1 MFLSAAWL
9 LSAALALLLVL
20 IFWVRLHAFPA
31 LLITTLSTG
40 LLAGNSGT
48 AVVQSI
54 QKGIGSTLGG
64 LAPVIGL
71 GVLLGALLASTGA
84 ARLLST
90 RMLEWLGV
98 QRASWALMATSFVIG
113 IVLFYNV
120 GFVVLAPLVFTM
132 AATHGLPLLPLA
144 IAMAAPL
151 SVTHGFLPPHP
162 GPVAIAGLLS
172 ADLGK
177 TLLLGIL
184 VALPAILIGGVWLP
198 ARLKHLQAHPPEGLV
213 PVEAPADPG
222 VTPPGFGTTLLL
234 ALLPVLLMGLGA
246 FSSWF
251 LPEGHRALGFLQ
263 WMGDPLVALLLA
275 VLLVL
280 ADARRRGAPVFALQE
295 QAVAAMGPA
304 AMLLLIIGMGGAFKQ
319 VLVDTGMGESIA
331 QQMAGFPG
339 SPLLLGWLMATVLRI
354 AVGSATV
361 AGMTAAGIIQPLM
374 ALHPDVSPE
383 LMTLSIGAGSLM
395 CSHVNDTGFWMFK
408 EWFGLGLKETFLSWT
423 LMETLV
429 GLSGLAGVMLLE
441 VVI

>member
-9 LSAALALLLVL
+9 LGAALALLLVL

-31 LLITTLSTG
+31 LLITTLFTG

-71 GVLLGALLASTGA
+71 GVLLGALLSSTGA
-84 ARLLST
+84 ARLLSS
-90 RMLEWLGV
+90 RMLEMLGIK
-98 QRASWALMATSFVIG
+98 RASWALMLTSFVIG

-120 GFVVLAPLVFTM
+120 GFVVLAPLVFSM
-132 AATHGLPLLPLA
+132 ASAYGLPLLPLA

-162 GPVAIAGLLS
+162 GPVAIAGLLE
-172 ADLGK
+172 ADLGT

-184 VALPAILIGGVWLP
+184 VAIPAILLGGVWLP
-198 ARLKHLQAHPPEGLV
+198 GRLKNMEAHPPQGLV
-213 PVEAPADPG
+213 PAETPLDPG
-222 VTPPGFGTTLLL
+222 VAPPGFASTLLM

-246 FSSWF
+246 FSAWW
-251 LPEGHRALGFLQ
+251 LPEGHAALGFLQ
-263 WMGDPLVALLLA
+263 WVGDPLVALLLA

-280 ADARRRGAPVFALQE
+280 ADARRRGAPVSALQE
-295 QAVAAMGPA
+295 QAIGAMGPA

-319 VLVDTGMGESIA
+319 VLVDTGMGETLA
-331 QQMAGFPG
+331 KQMADFPW
-339 SPLLLGWLMATVLRI
+339 SPLVLGWLMATVLRI

-374 ALHPDVSPE
+374 ALHPELSPE

-408 EWFGLGLKETFLSWT
+408 EWFGLSLKDTFLSWT

-429 GLSGLAGVMLLE
+429 GISGLAGVLLLDAW
-441 VVI
+441 I